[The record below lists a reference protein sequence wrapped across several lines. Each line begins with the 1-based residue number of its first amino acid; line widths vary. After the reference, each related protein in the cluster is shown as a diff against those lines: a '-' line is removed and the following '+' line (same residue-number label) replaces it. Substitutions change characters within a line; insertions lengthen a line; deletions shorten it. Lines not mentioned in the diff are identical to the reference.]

1 MAILLPPAEGSIA
14 PWRDL
19 RQPCVPGC
27 FSGHCD
33 LGRSCPA
40 LRLMFYSTITSW
52 RSQPCVR
59 RCSSAPCVPPKAA
72 LRLISGVRDFFP
84 PSHVRSELSLFFPG
98 SYKLY
103 KHSGHFQLRSS
114 GSHCEAKI
122 SSLCRASSTG
132 TRKFLI
138 WPITSSRDVSS
149 VVFFFL
155 AKAVHLR

>member
-1 MAILLPPAEGSIA
+1 MILNGQRIMALPCLQPSAA
-14 PWRDL
+14 LCDQHKL
-19 RQPCVPGC
+19 R
-27 FSGHCD
+27 ST
-33 LGRSCPA
+33 PA
-40 LRLMFYSTITSW
+40 LSLHPGAQAPASPPPVIFRRITSPDVPPGITSW

-72 LRLISGVRDFFP
+72 LRLISAVKDFFP
-84 PSHVRSELSLFFPG
+84 PSHERSELSMFFPG

-103 KHSGHFQLRSS
+103 KHSGHFQLKSS

-138 WPITSSRDVSS
+138 
-149 VVFFFL
+149 
-155 AKAVHLR
+155 